1 MARLRSKLRPG
12 PVTVAVTAYNL
23 WKRLSPQQRRQIM
36 AMARR
41 HGPTV
46 MAQATKLGRRGRKR

>member
-12 PVTVAVTAYNL
+12 PIAVTVALFDL
-23 WKRLSPQQRRQIM
+23 WKRLTPAQRRQVM
-36 AMARR
+36 AMVRR

-46 MAQATKLGRRGRKR
+46 MAKATDLRRKRS

>member
-1 MARLRSKLRPG
+1 MARLSKLRPG
-12 PVTVAVTAYNL
+12 PIAVAVAMVDI
-23 WKRLSPQQRRQIM
+23 WKRLTPAQRRQIM

-46 MAQATKLGRRGRKR
+46 MAKATELGRRRPRR

>member
-1 MARLRSKLRPG
+1 MVRLRKLRPG
-12 PVTVAVTAYNL
+12 PLALTVAL
-23 WKRLSPQQRRQIM
+23 WDIWKRLTPKQRRQLM

-46 MAQATKLGRRGRKR
+46 MARATELRRRRRRL

>member
-1 MARLRSKLRPG
+1 MARLRSKLRPAPWAMG
-12 PVTVAVTAYNL
+12 LVMWDI
-23 WKRLSPQQRRQIM
+23 WKRLSPRQRRQIM

-46 MAQATKLGRRGRKR
+46 MAKITELRRNRRRY

>member
-1 MARLRSKLRPG
+1 MAGLRSKLRPG
-12 PVTVAVTAYNL
+12 PIAVTVALFDL
-23 WKRLSPQQRRQIM
+23 WKRLTPAQRRQVV

-46 MAQATKLGRRGRKR
+46 MAKATELRRKRR

>member
-12 PVTVAVTAYNL
+12 PIAVTVALFDL
-23 WKRLSPQQRRQIM
+23 WKRLTPAQRRQLM

-46 MAQATKLGRRGRKR
+46 MAKATELRRKRR

>member
-1 MARLRSKLRPG
+1 MGRLRSKLRPG
-12 PVTVAVTAYNL
+12 PIAVTVALFDL
-23 WKRLSPQQRRQIM
+23 WKRLTPAQRRQVM

-46 MAQATKLGRRGRKR
+46 MAKASELRRKRR

>member
-12 PVTVAVTAYNL
+12 PVAVTVALFDL
-23 WKRLSPQQRRQIM
+23 WKRLTPQQRRQLM

-46 MAQATKLGRRGRKR
+46 AAKVTKLSRRRRP

>member
-1 MARLRSKLRPG
+1 MARLRKLRPG
-12 PVTVAVTAYNL
+12 PITVTVAAYNL
-23 WKRLSPQQRRQIM
+23 WKRLTPKQRRQIM

-46 MAQATKLGRRGRKR
+46 VKKVTELRRRRRR

>member
-12 PVTVAVTAYNL
+12 PIAVTVALFDL
-23 WKRLSPQQRRQIM
+23 WKRLTPAQRRQIM

-46 MAQATKLGRRGRKR
+46 MAKATELRRKRR

>member
-12 PVTVAVTAYNL
+12 PVTVAITAYNL

-36 AMARR
+36 GMVRR

-46 MAQATKLGRRGRKR
+46 MAKANDLRRAARKR

>member
-12 PVTVAVTAYNL
+12 PIAVTVAMYDI
-23 WKRLSPQQRRQIM
+23 WKRLTPAQRRKIM
-36 AMARR
+36 AMVRR

-46 MAQATKLGRRGRKR
+46 MAKATELRRKRR

>member
-1 MARLRSKLRPG
+1 MWDI
-12 PVTVAVTAYNL
+12 
-23 WKRLSPQQRRQIM
+23 WKRLSPQQRRQIT

-46 MAQATKLGRRGRKR
+46 IKKATELRRNRRRY

>member
-1 MARLRSKLRPG
+1 MARLRKLRPA
-12 PVTVAVTAYNL
+12 PWAMAVVL
-23 WKRLSPQQRRQIM
+23 WDVWKRLTPAQRRQVM

-46 MAQATKLGRRGRKR
+46 ITKATELRRRRRG

>member
-12 PVTVAVTAYNL
+12 PIAVTVAL
-23 WKRLSPQQRRQIM
+23 WDIWQRLSPKQRRQIM

-46 MAQATKLGRRGRKR
+46 MTKATELRRRRRY